1 MKLVFK
7 NATWLLQETRLSKH
21 KLITQ
26 NIFVKLLLLPLLLPK
41 LYKLWMMEEM
51 LKVAQSRDA
60 TVELSEKDYKI
71 IFGKNI

>member
-7 NATWLLQETRLSKH
+7 NATWLLQETRLSKR

-51 LKVAQSRDA
+51 LKVAQSRDV

-71 IFGKNI
+71 IFGNK

>member
-1 MKLVFK
+1 MKLIFK
-7 NATWLLQETRLSKH
+7 NATWLLQETRLNKQ
-21 KLITQ
+21 KLITR
-26 NIFVKLLLLPLLLPK
+26 NLFVKLLLLPILLPK

-71 IFGKNI
+71 IFGNK

>member
-26 NIFVKLLLLPLLLPK
+26 NIFVKLLLLPLILPK
-41 LYKLWMMEEM
+41 LYKLWVIEEM

-71 IFGKNI
+71 IFGNKQ